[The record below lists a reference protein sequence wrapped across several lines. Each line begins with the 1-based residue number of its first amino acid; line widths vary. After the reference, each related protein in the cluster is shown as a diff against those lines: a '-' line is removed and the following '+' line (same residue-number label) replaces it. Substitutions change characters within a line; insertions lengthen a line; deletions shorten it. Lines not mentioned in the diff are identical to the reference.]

1 MSPEERSEFTQQKRI
16 EQKKMKKNG
25 AKEQPK
31 FSKDLYACDSGS
43 SLPFQTYYRCGR
55 NWRMITISNA
65 L

>member
-55 NWRMITISNA
+55 N
-65 L
+65 